1 MLLIRGL
8 TMNPKHIKAQP
19 ALLSFKDLSLSFGT
33 NQALNMLSYDIYHN
47 EIVGLVG
54 ESGSGKTLS
63 ALAAMQLLPMNALVS
78 PHSRIIYHGNDL
90 LTYTER
96 QMRDIRGRDFAM
108 IFQDAMTAF
117 NPVFTIGNQIVE
129 AIYSHR
135 RCRKKIAKEEAIKL
149 LDDVGIKE
157 PLHCFKAYPH
167 QLSGGMLQR
176 AMIAMAL
183 SSQPQLLIA
192 DEPTTALD
200 VTIQAQVITLLKTI
214 KHRRAQ
220 TAQPMSI
227 LFISHDLGLVSQLC
241 DRIIVL
247 KEGVKVEE
255 NTAQQ
260 FFKMPQ
266 HTYSQKLMAALPRLT
281 PQQISSQPSEQI
293 LNTEKLAIYFP
304 IRRGALRL
312 KQGDIKA
319 VDQINLTI
327 PLGETLAL
335 VGESGSGKT
344 TTARALLK
352 LINITSGAIYFEQQS
367 ITKLTQR
374 QFRPYRR
381 DIQIIFQDPYAALNP
396 RRLVGDSI
404 AEGFTTQKL
413 IASKH
418 DINQRVDELLLKV
431 GLSPEMKNRYPH
443 EFSGGQKQRIC
454 IARAL
459 GLQPKLLI
467 LDEPTSAL
475 DVSIQAQIL
484 KLLLELQHDHGLSYL
499 LITHNLGVVA
509 EIAHHMA
516 VMKQG
521 RIVEQGLTTD
531 VLTNPQH
538 SYTQQ
543 LLAACPQL

>member
-1 MLLIRGL
+1 MNKPKQPQPILSIRNLSVSFGA
-8 TMNPKHIKAQP
+8 NKAVDT
-19 ALLSFKDLSLSFGT
+19 LSF
-33 NQALNMLSYDIYHN
+33 DIHSN

-54 ESGSGKTLS
+54 ESGSGKTIS
-63 ALAAMQLLPMNALVS
+63 ALAAMQLLPTNARVS
-78 PHSRIIYHGNDL
+78 TQSSIIYDNNDL
-90 LTYTER
+90 LAHSEQHMQR
-96 QMRDIRGRDFAM
+96 MRGFDFAM

-129 AIYSHR
+129 AIRSHR
-135 RCRKKIAKEEAIKL
+135 RCRKKIAIAEATKL
-149 LDDVGIKE
+149 LDEVGINDPHQCLKS
-157 PLHCFKAYPH
+157 YPH

-183 SSQPQLLIA
+183 SSQPRILIA

-200 VTIQAQVITLLKTI
+200 VTIQAQVIKLI
-214 KHRRAQ
+214 KDIKERHAQ
-220 TAQPMSI
+220 QGQPMSV

-241 DRIIVL
+241 DRVIVL

-255 NTAQQ
+255 NSAVN
-260 FFKMPQ
+260 FFKSPQ
-266 HTYSQKLMAALPRLT
+266 HPYSQKLINALPSLQPKLT
-281 PQQISSQPSEQI
+281 SQHPETTI
-293 LNTEKLAIYFP
+293 LSTKSLSVYFP

-312 KQGDIKA
+312 QKGMVKA

-327 PLGETLAL
+327 PCGETLAL

-352 LINITSGAIYFEQQS
+352 LIKVTSGEIYFEQQA
-367 ITKLTQR
+367 ITDLNQR
-374 QFRPYRR
+374 QFRPHRR

-404 AEGFTTQKL
+404 AEGIITQR
-413 IASKH
+413 IATSKH
-418 DINQRVDELLLKV
+418 EIDSLVDDLLRKV
-431 GLSPEMKNRYPH
+431 NLDPEMKHRYPH

-459 GLQPKLLI
+459 GLKPKLLI

-484 KLLLELQHDHGLSYL
+484 ELLLKLQNEHGLSYL

-509 EIAHHMA
+509 ELSHHIA

-521 RIVEQGLTTD
+521 RIVEQGLTAD
-531 VLTNPQH
+531 VLLKPQH
-538 SYTQQ
+538 NYTKQ

>member
-1 MLLIRGL
+1 
-8 TMNPKHIKAQP
+8 MNPKHIKAQP

-63 ALAAMQLLPMNALVS
+63 ALAAMQ
-78 PHSRIIYHGNDL
+78 
-90 LTYTER
+90 
-96 QMRDIRGRDFAM
+96 
-108 IFQDAMTAF
+108 
-117 NPVFTIGNQIVE
+117 
-129 AIYSHR
+129 YSHR

-413 IASKH
+413 IAGW
-418 DINQRVDELLLKV
+418 L
-431 GLSPEMKNRYPH
+431 
-443 EFSGGQKQRIC
+443 
-454 IARAL
+454 
-459 GLQPKLLI
+459 
-467 LDEPTSAL
+467 
-475 DVSIQAQIL
+475 VS
-484 KLLLELQHDHGLSYL
+484 
-499 LITHNLGVVA
+499 
-509 EIAHHMA
+509 
-516 VMKQG
+516 
-521 RIVEQGLTTD
+521 
-531 VLTNPQH
+531 
-538 SYTQQ
+538 
-543 LLAACPQL
+543 